1 MTARGGGR
9 TYARSTTLTA
19 ARQRIAV
26 SEDAALGLALCETY
40 VVPADLRNGLDGY
53 VALTRADDL
62 KWAMCLYRE
71 WTSLGTSSPLV
82 A

>member
-1 MTARGGGR
+1 M
-9 TYARSTTLTA
+9 
-19 ARQRIAV
+19 
-26 SEDAALGLALCETY
+26 
-40 VVPADLRNGLDGY
+40 VPADLRNGLDGY

-71 WTSLGTSSPLV
+71 WTGLGTSSPLV